1 MPSLYDQGSSLHFLG
16 SSLLFP
22 GVPGFIVQDIFYLH
36 LEVGTQ
42 RLWRRIILVWFFR
55 SNYWCRPCQGCMTTV
70 SLMWV
75 MFMLH
80 VYSAFALAGE
90 LKMFITVIRF
100 LFP

>member
-1 MPSLYDQGSSLHFLG
+1 MPSLYDQGSSLPF
-16 SSLLFP
+16 S
-22 GVPGFIVQDIFYLH
+22 GVTGFMVHDIFCLH

-42 RLWRRIILVWFFR
+42 RLWCRIILVWFLM
-55 SNYWCRPCQGCMTTV
+55 SNYWCRPCQGCMTMET
-70 SLMWV
+70 LMWV

-80 VYSAFALAGE
+80 VYSAIALAGE